1 MLSYF
6 FTIVFS
12 IFAVVCRFQC
22 YNIVY
27 PYRKAET
34 SLEHLINE
42 RVKNIQISGIRKFFN
57 LVGGMDDI
65 VSLTI
70 GQPDFPTPDHV
81 KEAGKTAITDNY
93 TTYTHN
99 AGFLELRK
107 AAADFVHSK
116 YDITYSPDSEVIVTV
131 GASQAIDI
139 ALRTVLSPGDEV
151 ILPGPVYP
159 GYEPIIHMCQAT
171 VRAVDTRASGFKLT
185 ADLISKALTDKTK
198 AVILPYPSNPT
209 GVSLTE
215 AELKDIADLLRGKEV
230 FVIADEIYSEL
241 TFDMPHVSIASFLRE
256 QTIVLN
262 GLSKSHAMTG
272 WRIGFLFAPEAI
284 AKHILKV
291 HQYNVSCASSISQM
305 AALEAVSAGIND
317 AVPMRTEYKKRRDYV
332 FDRLAN
338 MGLDVIKPD
347 GAFYFFV
354 AIPDYI
360 EDSSFDFCY
369 RLAMEQKVAVV
380 PGSAFS
386 EFGEGYFRLSF
397 ACSMEELRKG
407 LDRIEAFFKT
417 TNK

>member
-1 MLSYF
+1 M
-6 FTIVFS
+6 
-12 IFAVVCRFQC
+12 
-22 YNIVY
+22 
-27 PYRKAET
+27 
-34 SLEHLINE
+34 EHLINE
-42 RVKNIQISGIRKFFN
+42 QVKNIQISGIRKFFN
-57 LVGGMDDI
+57 LVGGIDDM

-70 GQPDFPTPDHV
+70 GQPDFLTPEHV
-81 KEAGKTAITDNY
+81 KEAGKEAIENNY

-107 AAADFVHSK
+107 AAADYVHTK
-116 YDITYSPDSEVIVTV
+116 YHLTYSPESEVIVTV

-139 ALRTVLSPGDEV
+139 TLRTLLSPGDEV

-159 GYEPIIHMCQAT
+159 GYEPIIQMCQAN
-171 VRAVDTRASGFKLT
+171 VRTVDTRANGFKLT
-185 ADLISKALTDKTK
+185 AELISDALTDKTK

-215 AELKDIADLLRGKEV
+215 AELKAIADLLQGKDV

-241 TFDMPHVSIASFLRE
+241 TFDAPHVSIASFLRE

-272 WRIGFLFAPEAI
+272 WRIGFLFAPEMI
-284 AKHILKV
+284 AQHILKV

-305 AALEAVSAGIND
+305 AALEAVSAGIDD
-317 AVPMRTEYKKRRDYV
+317 ALPMQREYKKRRDYV
-332 FDRLAN
+332 FERLSV
-338 MGLDVIKPD
+338 MEVDVVKPD

-354 AIPDYI
+354 AIPNWI
-360 EDSSFDFCY
+360 HESSFDFCY
-369 RLAMEQKVAVV
+369 KLAMEQRVAVV

-397 ACSMEELRKG
+397 AYSMEELRKG
-407 LDRIEAFFKT
+407 LDRIEKFLT
-417 TNK
+417 TMKK

>member
-1 MLSYF
+1 M
-6 FTIVFS
+6 
-12 IFAVVCRFQC
+12 
-22 YNIVY
+22 
-27 PYRKAET
+27 
-34 SLEHLINE
+34 EHLINE

-107 AAADFVHSK
+107 AAANFVHSK

-131 GASQAIDI
+131 GASQAIDV

-171 VRAVDTRASGFKLT
+171 VRAVDTRANGFKLT
-185 ADLISKALTDKTK
+185 AELISKALTDKTK

-215 AELKDIADLLRGKEV
+215 AELKDIADLLRGKDV

-241 TFDMPHVSIASFLRE
+241 TFDMSHVSIASFLRE

-272 WRIGFLFAPEAI
+272 WRVGFLFAPEAI

-291 HQYNVSCASSISQM
+291 HQYNVSCASSVSQM
-305 AALEAVSAGIND
+305 AALEAVSAGTND